1 MRQINPKEN
10 NGSIILA
17 FSYMGTRWTYT
28 PVPNGK
34 FSNQHDLAKARGI
47 AAFIYDD
54 CVNGCFD
61 PTFQKYKRNKQE
73 GTLKDKNNELS
84 NEVNLL
90 ELFNDFTNFK
100 SQRLRVNSLIDYD
113 RIQNKLE
120 KCPYKLVSKSKQIIE
135 WLVNDCNG
143 VNKSSVVKQ
152 WKLIN
157 ACCKWGLREKR
168 IKSNPFD
175 NLKADIPVRN
185 GKRGREDIDPF
196 SDEEMRQI
204 IDAFSNHP
212 SYSQYVR
219 LVKFMFATGCRPNE
233 ALGLQWKHIN
243 SNRITFCQ
251 IINNKG
257 EVEPELKTTS
267 KRTITVSEQ
276 LLNSLIE
283 GMSIKPADFVF
294 KSKTDSCLD
303 WGNFVNRPWRKIL
316 ESLPHIRY
324 RNPYQMRHTNI
335 TIRANRG
342 EDTCVIARQ
351 VGSSPK
357 MIVDHYLGDVSKNE
371 IKDLFS

>member
-1 MRQINPKEN
+1 MRQINPKNN
-10 NGSIILA
+10 NGSIILK
-17 FSYMGTRWTYT
+17 FSYMGTIWTYT

-34 FSNQHDLAKARGI
+34 FNNQHDLDKAKGI

-61 PTFQKYKRNKQE
+61 STFKKYKRNNQE
-73 GTLKDKNNELS
+73 FAVKNKIAELT
-84 NEVNLL
+84 NDVNLL
-90 ELFNDFTNFK
+90 ELFDEFTNFK
-100 SQRLRVNSLIDYD
+100 SRELRTNSLVDYN
-113 RIQNKLE
+113 RVQNKL
-120 KCPYKLVSKSKQIIE
+120 KRCPYKLVSQSSQLIS
-135 WLVNDCNG
+135 WLINDCNG
-143 VNKSSVVKQ
+143 KNNSSVVKQ

-157 ACCKWGLREKR
+157 ACCKWGLRCKK
-168 IKSNPFD
+168 IKSNPFTE
-175 NLKADIPVRN
+175 LKADIPVR
-185 GKRGREDIDPF
+185 KRRRDKEDIDPF
-196 SDEEMRQI
+196 SSEEMRQI

-212 SYSQYVR
+212 SYSQYTR

-243 SNRITFCQ
+243 GNRITFCQ

-257 EVEPELKTTS
+257 EVEPELKTTN

-276 LLNSLIE
+276 LLNGLTE
-283 GMSIKPADFVF
+283 GITINPANFVF

-357 MIVDHYLGDVSKNE
+357 MIAEHYLGDVSKNE
-371 IKDLFS
+371 IKDLFV